1 MWAHFGRNISWI
13 RYAHSTDLYRLFRTY
28 RKCQKVRDCWVIHL
42 CMMSLAVRVPF
53 DDPLFHPKKMYVNGN
68 STRLLILRALQLYI
82 SLPTRTPST
91 KVRFKGKRSTSVQ
104 MRYFFFLKRIKT
116 HFCYTSSRD
125 LEMKTLGKALGGP
138 PVTHLLKDY
147 WGIVQDMEHCVLY

>member
-1 MWAHFGRNISWI
+1 MWAHFGKSISGI

-68 STRLLILRALQLYI
+68 STRLLSLRALQLYI

-91 KVRFKGKRSTSVQ
+91 IGSKENEASVQ

-138 PVTHLLKDY
+138 PVTPLLKDY